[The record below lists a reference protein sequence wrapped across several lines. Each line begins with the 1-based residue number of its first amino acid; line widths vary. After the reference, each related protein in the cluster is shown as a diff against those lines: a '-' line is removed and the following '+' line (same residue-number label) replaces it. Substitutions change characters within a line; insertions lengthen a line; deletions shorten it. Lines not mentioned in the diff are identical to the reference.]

1 MLYRPICLA
10 KIKVTKILFNF
21 FRMNEQD
28 LHLAKAMVRMD
39 LQESPKVPR
48 KTVVSKVQEKLQNF
62 RLVHL
67 SRCNTFRITYDVSSI
82 CE

>member
-1 MLYRPICLA
+1 
-10 KIKVTKILFNF
+10 
-21 FRMNEQD
+21 MNEQD

-62 RLVHL
+62 RSELVNYAYKTHSAYL
-67 SRCNTFRITYDVSSI
+67 KFVERYFLVN
-82 CE
+82 

>member
-1 MLYRPICLA
+1 
-10 KIKVTKILFNF
+10 
-21 FRMNEQD
+21 MNEQD

-62 RLVHL
+62 RSVQFVNHTYKTHSAYLKFVERYFLV
-67 SRCNTFRITYDVSSI
+67 N
-82 CE
+82 